1 MKSIH
6 AVQHQLRLANSL
18 RRIHM
23 KAAVGVLFQNRS
35 NLPDGLDGSQFA
47 VHRADGNQ
55 HRIFSQKLPQLL
67 QIDRAVPPDIH
78 QIHLAALLLKGGQ
91 RAAYRGVLQRCG
103 NDVPADMPGHLH
115 NALEGKI
122 IGLAG
127 APPFPNRVPL

>member
-47 VHRADGNQ
+47 VRRADGNQ

-91 RAAYRGVLQRCG
+91 RAAL
-103 NDVPADMPGHLH
+103 PEPGAVMNCIMQ
-115 NALEGKI
+115 NAAYSTL
-122 IGLAG
+122 
-127 APPFPNRVPL
+127 F